1 MHLSRRRWIP
11 AVALLAGAL
20 ATACG
25 GDDPTQPPVA
35 VTPTNLT
42 VNSTGATSANITFQ
56 GHAGDDSYVVERAT
70 GATGNTFTSIAT
82 PAAPT
87 SGTTV
92 SIDDNALAANTT
104 YRYRVSAVRG
114 SSTSAPTT
122 DVAVTTGLG
131 TVNVTQDITT
141 NTTWTADNVYVL
153 EGFIHVLNG
162 ATLTIEP
169 GTTIRGDYNTL
180 GSSLF
185 IMRGAKIMAVG
196 TANAPIVFTSSQPA
210 GQRKPGD
217 WGGLIIIG
225 NATINRTGTIDIEG
239 TGTATGTTSGTNYA
253 VPYSGGTTDTDDSG
267 ELKYVRVEYAGYAP
281 SNGNELNAFT
291 FAALGSGTKLS
302 YLQALAGLDDSYE
315 FFGGTVDADHLV
327 SYESGDDNFDMSEG
341 FRGRLQYLISFN
353 STQLAQ
359 RQGAGTPA
367 SDPEGVENDGCAG
380 TGCAADT
387 YNSQPYT
394 IPVVANF
401 TLVGTGSTASSG
413 SSGGIGMVLRRG
425 VGGYYV
431 NGIIARYPRYGMAVR
446 DAETYARAGSVA
458 TPDLATADLAVKN
471 VLFVEVP
478 TLFDPNGATF
488 DLAGNAIVNNTT
500 ATTASLFTAFP
511 ATAGGT
517 TTEAAF
523 DWTPPAGS
531 PAATGGL
538 TTFSGKLA
546 TKTATA
552 TPTGNTVAGTAY
564 LGAAAPGGP
573 KWWQGWTRYSQQ

>member
-1 MHLSRRRWIP
+1 MHFSRRRWIP

-25 GDDPTQPPVA
+25 SDNPAEPPVA

-42 VNSTGATSANITFQ
+42 INSTGATSANITFQ
-56 GHAGDDSYVVERAT
+56 GHAGDDSYIIERAT
-70 GATGNTFTSIAT
+70 GATGGTFTSIAT
-82 PAAPT
+82 PAAPA

-92 SIDDNALAANTT
+92 SVDDNALSANTT

-114 SSTSAPTT
+114 SSTSAPTAE
-122 DVAVTTGLG
+122 VSVTTGLG
-131 TVNVTQDITT
+131 TVNVTQDVTAS
-141 NTTWTADNVYVL
+141 TTWTADNVYVL
-153 EGFIHVLNG
+153 KGFIHVLNG
-162 ATLTIEP
+162 ATLTIEA
-169 GTTIRGDYNTL
+169 GTTIKGDYNTL

-239 TGTATGTTSGTNYA
+239 TGTVTGTTSGTNYT
-253 VPYSGGTTDTDDSG
+253 VSYSGGTTDTDDSG

-291 FAALGSGTKLS
+291 FAAIGSGTKLS
-302 YLQALAGLDDSYE
+302 YLQALAGLDDSFE

-367 SDPEGVENDGCAG
+367 SDPEGIENDGCAG
-380 TGCAADT
+380 TGCAVDT

-401 TLVGTGSTASSG
+401 TMVGTGSTASSG

-431 NGIIARYPRYGMAVR
+431 NGIIARYPRFGLAVR

-458 TPDLATADLAVKN
+458 TPDLATADLAVRN

-478 TLFDPNGATF
+478 TLFDPSGATF
-488 DLAGNAIVNNTT
+488 DLAGNSIVNNTT
-500 ATTASLFTAFP
+500 ATTGSLFTAFP
-511 ATAGGT
+511 ATAT
-517 TTEAAF
+517 TSTTEAAF
-523 DWTPPAGS
+523 DWTPAASS

-538 TTFSGKLA
+538 ATFTGKLA

-552 TPTGNTVAGTAY
+552 TPTGNTVAGTDY

-573 KWWQGWTRYSQQ
+573 KWWQGWTKYAQQ